1 METAWRA
8 VAIRERYMVGVRT
21 RYEYIELWKKKKY
34 KKEKMPQGKVA
45 ENYIFLY
52 AEVEPT
58 SYLKI
63 LHVQQ
68 FFL

>member
-1 METAWRA
+1 
-8 VAIRERYMVGVRT
+8 
-21 RYEYIELWKKKKY
+21 
-34 KKEKMPQGKVA
+34 MPEGKVA